1 MSVVSP
7 KKRDELMAAEIQGL
21 PRGAGNKSLAFE
33 TTYNGG
39 KAPRSEFGDRRGQ
52 FLSDKC
58 YLLRAMWDMISN
70 ARWGVD
76 AVTGA
81 QFW

>member
-1 MSVVSP
+1 MPVVSP

-39 KAPRSEFGDRRGQ
+39 KAPRSEFGDRRVQ
-52 FLSDKC
+52 FLSDK
-58 YLLRAMWDMISN
+58 LLSLTRHVGYDLECKVG
-70 ARWGVD
+70 R
-76 AVTGA
+76 
-81 QFW
+81 